1 MNAHADPSASVSP
14 SGFIALRPETPAD
27 EAFRLALFRASRGP
41 GWDRVGLPPD
51 MLTMIM
57 AQQFHAQTQGYRATY
72 PDARLEIVT
81 VEAVAVGRLAT
92 WRGADAVH
100 LVDIALT
107 PEWRG
112 RGVGTTILGGLMD
125 EARALN
131 LPLTLQVARDNLAA
145 QRLYHRLAFAA
156 TAADEAHFT
165 LVWRPAPTATT

>member
-1 MNAHADPSASVSP
+1 MTAPVR
-14 SGFIALRPETPAD
+14 FALRPETPAD

-41 GWDRVGLPPD
+41 GWDQVALPPD

-57 AQQFHAQTQGYRATY
+57 AQQFHAQTQGYRAAY

-81 VEAVAVGRLAT
+81 VDAVPMGRLAT
-92 WRGADAVH
+92 RRGGDAVH

-112 RGVGTTILGGLMD
+112 RGVGTAILGGLMD
-125 EARALN
+125 EARALD

-145 QRLYHRLAFAA
+145 QRLYHRLAFVA
-156 TAADEAHFT
+156 TTADETHLT
-165 LVWRPAPTATT
+165 LTWRAASAETD